1 MAVIWKPNTMP
12 SAHLV
17 WMSILD
23 ATQRTGRRDLDAEDH
38 VAFWVRTCALC
49 MIATA
54 VLTALGTALFLKLT
68 GL

>member
-1 MAVIWKPNTMP
+1 MGVIWKPGTMP
-12 SAHLV
+12 NAHLV

-23 ATQRTGRRDLDAEDH
+23 ATARTGRRDTEIEDPI
-38 VAFWVRTCALC
+38 AFWVRTCALC

-54 VLTALGTALFLKLT
+54 VLTALGTGAFLKLT